1 MVFGSLNTGSI
12 AGVFTGIQVGAAVFI
27 SQLLIQ
33 DVGLGLL
40 GFWRYAIALL
50 VLLPLLLLD
59 RRPAVASSDWLTV
72 SLLGV
77 GQIGVMIT
85 LLNVAVFYTSAGRVA
100 VVFAMLPAVSL
111 IIDKLRGKQIANWLV
126 NLGILLSITGVLVL
140 VGGDALSGSLIIDDI
155 IGMLAALLATC
166 VVALCSSWYQ
176 PYVKRYGSVKISAI
190 AFTVSLVPLAV
201 LSLVLPSSTPV
212 MSWAWHIWALMLAL
226 GLSSGVGY
234 VLWFHAIKNLPATTV
249 TGFLALSPIATAIL
263 SLVFVN
269 SAVTLSILAAVVL
282 VSLGIFCF
290 ALSAY
295 PSAKSAPQI
304 ELY

>member
-85 LLNVAVFYTSAGRVA
+85 LLNVAVFYTSAGRGD
-100 VVFAMLPAVSL
+100 F
-111 IIDKLRGKQIANWLV
+111 
-126 NLGILLSITGVLVL
+126 GVTIEISSYSTPT
-140 VGGDALSGSLIIDDI
+140 DCIQH
-155 IGMLAALLATC
+155 
-166 VVALCSSWYQ
+166 VVAAD
-176 PYVKRYGSVKISAI
+176 ISKTKVCCI
-190 AFTVSLVPLAV
+190 D
-201 LSLVLPSSTPV
+201 
-212 MSWAWHIWALMLAL
+212 H
-226 GLSSGVGY
+226 
-234 VLWFHAIKNLPATTV
+234 
-249 TGFLALSPIATAIL
+249 
-263 SLVFVN
+263 
-269 SAVTLSILAAVVL
+269 
-282 VSLGIFCF
+282 
-290 ALSAY
+290 
-295 PSAKSAPQI
+295 
-304 ELY
+304 